1 MADPREEAIRRH
13 YYQPRSLMAEKA
25 AGSRAGQAYHTMTS
39 LQDRM
44 ASPDYA
50 TDEADTD
57 QLKAI
62 RRDWNR
68 EQKYTPMGM
77 NVSGATSPLDAQN
90 RFMGTT
96 ETFRQASPQ
105 AYGTMYPLSQ
115 AAMKLGE
122 YGGLMG
128 LGIRA
133 LTGKLGKTIRE
144 RFPENVP
151 IIEKSA
157 TDELIPPLGIANLVP
172 EYQRQKELFDINE
185 TVEGGEGIFGTIPT
199 GRGDLPS
206 AFDYEEL
213 RRKRRL
219 PYKLEEA
226 LRQIEEASIEEFGDD
241 TKELPEDKK
250 TELEAL
256 LLSPEFQ
263 ALPQHE
269 KERILLEDYG
279 VEIKTGIQ

>member
-1 MADPREEAIRRH
+1 MADPREEAIRRR

-25 AGSRAGQAYHTMTS
+25 AGSRAGQVYHTMTS

-96 ETFRQASPQ
+96 ETFRQANPQ

-128 LGIRA
+128 LAVRG
-133 LTGKLGKTIRE
+133 LTGKLGNTVRE
-144 RFPENVP
+144 RFPIINKTPEINELVP
-151 IIEKSA
+151 P
-157 TDELIPPLGIANLVP
+157 TGLANLVP
-172 EYQRQKELFDINE
+172 EHIRQKALFDINE
-185 TVEGGEGIFGTIPT
+185 TIEGREGIFGGTSALEEPDLEKYIPPISNRVLAEWIITIKPADE
-199 GRGDLPS
+199 DLTVER
-206 AFDYEEL
+206 AEEL
-213 RRKRRL
+213 IRDLEPTAKQIIVER
-219 PYKLEEA
+219 YKES
-226 LRQIEEASIEEFGDD
+226 Q
-241 TKELPEDKK
+241 
-250 TELEAL
+250 
-256 LLSPEFQ
+256 
-263 ALPQHE
+263 
-269 KERILLEDYG
+269 
-279 VEIKTGIQ
+279 

>member
-25 AGSRAGQAYHTMTS
+25 ASSRAGQVYHTMTS

-44 ASPDYA
+44 SRPDYA

-90 RFMGTT
+90 RFMDTT
-96 ETFRQASPQ
+96 ETFRQANPQ

-122 YGGLMG
+122 YGGL
-128 LGIRA
+128 
-133 LTGKLGKTIRE
+133 
-144 RFPENVP
+144 
-151 IIEKSA
+151 
-157 TDELIPPLGIANLVP
+157 
-172 EYQRQKELFDINE
+172 
-185 TVEGGEGIFGTIPT
+185 
-199 GRGDLPS
+199 
-206 AFDYEEL
+206 
-213 RRKRRL
+213 
-219 PYKLEEA
+219 
-226 LRQIEEASIEEFGDD
+226 
-241 TKELPEDKK
+241 
-250 TELEAL
+250 
-256 LLSPEFQ
+256 
-263 ALPQHE
+263 
-269 KERILLEDYG
+269 
-279 VEIKTGIQ
+279 